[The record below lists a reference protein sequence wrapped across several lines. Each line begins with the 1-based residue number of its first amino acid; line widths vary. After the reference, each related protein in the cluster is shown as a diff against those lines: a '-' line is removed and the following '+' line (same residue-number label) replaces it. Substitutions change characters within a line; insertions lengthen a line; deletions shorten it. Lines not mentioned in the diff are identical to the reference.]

1 MSAQAEEPDV
11 QPPIQTLVRRIV
23 SQVRPL
29 RIILFGS
36 FARGD
41 FTTSSRLDLCIIV
54 TTAEEP
60 SEQARLFRVLT
71 RMDDMVIKP
80 YVYTADEFKRLVEVR
95 NPLALR
101 IVREGKTLYERP

>member
-1 MSAQAEEPDV
+1 V

-60 SEQARLFRVLT
+60 SERARRFRALA
-71 RMDDMVIKP
+71 RMDDMVVKAH
-80 YVYTADEFKRLVEVR
+80 VYTAVEFAAMVEAR

-101 IVREGKTLYERP
+101 IVSEGKILYEQ